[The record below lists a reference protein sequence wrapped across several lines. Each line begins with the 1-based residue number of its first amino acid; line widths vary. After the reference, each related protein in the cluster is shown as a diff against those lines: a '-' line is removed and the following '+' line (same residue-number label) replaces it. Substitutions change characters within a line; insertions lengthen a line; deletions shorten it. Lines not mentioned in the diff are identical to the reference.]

1 MKGWRL
7 ALSLL
12 CWTVLAVFWGAAAQA
27 AGFSSSLTVEEGGP
41 GTVVEVAVSYDGTLG
56 DVAAFQ
62 VAVAY
67 DGEAFSYQRASYGE
81 SVKAGTAAT
90 VDRPGQVSSVYTAP
104 GTGPFLA
111 SETVIT
117 YRFQVKEEALAGSQA
132 FTVSVFQ
139 IASPEPAFIL
149 ADVEA
154 SLPFQVLA
162 PPSSDA
168 RLLSLSPD
176 HGALEPEFDPDVFSY
191 TMTVPY
197 EVTAITFTAEPVPGA
212 VCRVNRKNL
221 GSGGSDTLFEITV
234 TAEDGETRQVYEVTV
249 HRNEKEEE
257 EDPALSD
264 DARLL
269 SLVPASG
276 TLTPAFDPD
285 RLEYTLTVPFEV
297 TTMTFTA
304 EPVEGAA
311 YRVNR
316 KNLGAGGSDTLF
328 EITVTAEDGETKR
341 VYEVIVHCSE
351 KEEEEDSALSDDA
364 RLLSL
369 TPASGTLTP
378 AFDPDQLEYTLTVP
392 FEITTMTF
400 TAEPVEGAAYRVNR
414 KNLGAGGSDTVF
426 KITVTAA
433 DGETK
438 QVYEVTV
445 HRNEKEEEEKPALN
459 DNAKLL
465 SLVPASGTLT
475 PAFDPDQLEYTLTVP
490 FEVTTMTFTAE
501 TAEGAA
507 YRVNRKNLGAG
518 GSDTAFKIT
527 VTAADGETKR
537 VYEVT
542 VHRSEKEEEEDP
554 ALSDDARLLSLTPA
568 SGTLTPAFD
577 PDQLEYT
584 LTVPFEIT
592 TMTFTAEAAEG
603 AAYRVNRKNLGAG
616 GSDTVFKITV
626 TAADGETK
634 RVYEVTVHRSEKE
647 EEEEPALSDDA
658 RLLSLVPASGTLTP
672 AFDPDRLE
680 YTLTV
685 PFEITTMTFTAEPVE
700 GAAYRVNR
708 KNLGAGGSDTV
719 FKITVTAADGE
730 TKRVYE
736 VTVHRSEKVSSSSSS
751 SSGSGTGTSSKGAAS
766 SGGQESSES
775 GAELPSGEN
784 APSDSEQILPVAGIT
799 DDSSSGGEGSTG
811 EGQEPQGLVFQ
822 NGETS
827 ALPGMLVLLA
837 FLVFC
842 FLSGPIARE
851 LAKRFPEY
859 TPAHAEKK
867 NQP

>member
-12 CWTVLAVFWGAAAQA
+12 CWTVLAVLWGAAAQA

-62 VAVAY
+62 VAVTY

-90 VDRPGQVSSVYTAP
+90 MDQSGQVSSVYTAP

-149 ADVEA
+149 ADVEV

-168 RLLSLSPD
+168 RLLSLRPD

-191 TMTVPY
+191 TTTVPY
-197 EVTAITFTAEPVPGA
+197 EVTAVTFTAEPVPGA
-212 VCRVNRKNL
+212 VC
-221 GSGGSDTLFEITV
+221 
-234 TAEDGETRQVYEVTV
+234 
-249 HRNEKEEE
+249 
-257 EDPALSD
+257 
-264 DARLL
+264 
-269 SLVPASG
+269 
-276 TLTPAFDPD
+276 
-285 RLEYTLTVPFEV
+285 
-297 TTMTFTA
+297 
-304 EPVEGAA
+304 
-311 YRVNR
+311 RVNR

-341 VYEVIVHCSE
+341 VYEVTVHRSE
-351 KEEEEDSALSDDA
+351 KEEEKDPALSDDA

-426 KITVTAA
+426 KITVTA
-433 DGETK
+433 E
-438 QVYEVTV
+438 
-445 HRNEKEEEEKPALN
+445 
-459 DNAKLL
+459 
-465 SLVPASGTLT
+465 
-475 PAFDPDQLEYTLTVP
+475 
-490 FEVTTMTFTAE
+490 
-501 TAEGAA
+501 
-507 YRVNRKNLGAG
+507 
-518 GSDTAFKIT
+518 
-527 VTAADGETKR
+527 DGETKR

-577 PDQLEYT
+577 PDRLEYT
-584 LTVPFEIT
+584 LTVPFEVT

-603 AAYRVNRKNLGAG
+603 ATYRVNRKNLGAG
-616 GSDTVFKITV
+616 GSDTVF
-626 TAADGETK
+626 E
-634 RVYEVTVHRSEKE
+634 
-647 EEEEPALSDDA
+647 
-658 RLLSLVPASGTLTP
+658 
-672 AFDPDRLE
+672 
-680 YTLTV
+680 
-685 PFEITTMTFTAEPVE
+685 
-700 GAAYRVNR
+700 
-708 KNLGAGGSDTV
+708 
-719 FKITVTAADGE
+719 ITVTAADGE

-784 APSDSEQILPVAGIT
+784 ASSDSEQILPVAGIT

-851 LAKRFPEY
+851 LAKRFPEEY

>member
-12 CWTVLAVFWGAAAQA
+12 CWTVLAVLWGAAAQA

-41 GTVVEVAVSYDGTLG
+41 GTVVEVAVSYEGTLG

-62 VAVAY
+62 VAVTY

-90 VDRPGQVSSVYTAP
+90 MDQSGQVSSVYTAP

-168 RLLSLSPD
+168 RLLSLRPD

-221 GSGGSDTLFEITV
+221 G
-234 TAEDGETRQVYEVTV
+234 
-249 HRNEKEEE
+249 
-257 EDPALSD
+257 
-264 DARLL
+264 
-269 SLVPASG
+269 
-276 TLTPAFDPD
+276 
-285 RLEYTLTVPFEV
+285 
-297 TTMTFTA
+297 
-304 EPVEGAA
+304 
-311 YRVNR
+311 
-316 KNLGAGGSDTLF
+316 AGGSDTLF
-328 EITVTAEDGETKR
+328 EITVTAEDGETKQ
-341 VYEVIVHCSE
+341 VYEVIVH
-351 KEEEEDSALSDDA
+351 
-364 RLLSL
+364 R
-369 TPASGTLTP
+369 G
-378 AFDPDQLEYTLTVP
+378 
-392 FEITTMTF
+392 
-400 TAEPVEGAAYRVNR
+400 
-414 KNLGAGGSDTVF
+414 
-426 KITVTAA
+426 
-433 DGETK
+433 
-438 QVYEVTV
+438 
-445 HRNEKEEEEKPALN
+445 
-459 DNAKLL
+459 
-465 SLVPASGTLT
+465 
-475 PAFDPDQLEYTLTVP
+475 
-490 FEVTTMTFTAE
+490 
-501 TAEGAA
+501 
-507 YRVNRKNLGAG
+507 
-518 GSDTAFKIT
+518 
-527 VTAADGETKR
+527 
-537 VYEVT
+537 
-542 VHRSEKEEEEDP
+542 EKEEEEDP

-577 PDQLEYT
+577 PDRLAYT
-584 LTVPFEIT
+584 LTVPFEVT

-603 AAYRVNRKNLGAG
+603 ATYRV
-616 GSDTVFKITV
+616 S
-626 TAADGETK
+626 
-634 RVYEVTVHRSEKE
+634 
-647 EEEEPALSDDA
+647 
-658 RLLSLVPASGTLTP
+658 
-672 AFDPDRLE
+672 
-680 YTLTV
+680 
-685 PFEITTMTFTAEPVE
+685 
-700 GAAYRVNR
+700 R

-775 GAELPSGEN
+775 GAEPPSGEN

>member
-12 CWTVLAVFWGAAAQA
+12 CWTVLAVLWGAAAQA

-41 GTVVEVAVSYDGTLG
+41 GTVVEVAVSYEGTLG

-62 VAVAY
+62 AAVAY
-67 DGEAFSYQRASYGE
+67 DGEAFSYQRVSYGE

-90 VDRPGQVSSVYTAP
+90 MDRPGQVSSVYTAP

-149 ADVEA
+149 ADVEV

-168 RLLSLSPD
+168 RLLSLRPD

-197 EVTAITFTAEPVPGA
+197 EVTAVTFTAEPVPGA

-221 GSGGSDTLFEITV
+221 GAGGSDTLFEITV

-257 EDPALSD
+257 EEPALSDDARLLSLVPASGTLTPAFDPDQLEYTLTVPFEVTTMTFTAEPVEGAAYRVNRKNLGAGGSDTVFKITVTAEDGETRQVYEVTVHRNEKEEEEEPALSD

-304 EPVEGAA
+304 EAAEGA
-311 YRVNR
+311 
-316 KNLGAGGSDTLF
+316 T
-328 EITVTAEDGETKR
+328 
-341 VYEVIVHCSE
+341 
-351 KEEEEDSALSDDA
+351 
-364 RLLSL
+364 
-369 TPASGTLTP
+369 
-378 AFDPDQLEYTLTVP
+378 
-392 FEITTMTF
+392 
-400 TAEPVEGAAYRVNR
+400 YRVNR

-426 KITVTAA
+426 
-433 DGETK
+433 E
-438 QVYEVTV
+438 
-445 HRNEKEEEEKPALN
+445 
-459 DNAKLL
+459 
-465 SLVPASGTLT
+465 
-475 PAFDPDQLEYTLTVP
+475 
-490 FEVTTMTFTAE
+490 
-501 TAEGAA
+501 
-507 YRVNRKNLGAG
+507 
-518 GSDTAFKIT
+518 
-527 VTAADGETKR
+527 
-537 VYEVT
+537 
-542 VHRSEKEEEEDP
+542 
-554 ALSDDARLLSLTPA
+554 
-568 SGTLTPAFD
+568 
-577 PDQLEYT
+577 
-584 LTVPFEIT
+584 
-592 TMTFTAEAAEG
+592 
-603 AAYRVNRKNLGAG
+603 
-616 GSDTVFKITV
+616 
-626 TAADGETK
+626 
-634 RVYEVTVHRSEKE
+634 
-647 EEEEPALSDDA
+647 
-658 RLLSLVPASGTLTP
+658 
-672 AFDPDRLE
+672 
-680 YTLTV
+680 
-685 PFEITTMTFTAEPVE
+685 
-700 GAAYRVNR
+700 
-708 KNLGAGGSDTV
+708 
-719 FKITVTAADGE
+719 ITVTAADGE

-851 LAKRFPEY
+851 LAKRFPEEY

>member
-12 CWTVLAVFWGAAAQA
+12 CWTVLVVLWGAAAQA

-41 GTVVEVAVSYDGTLG
+41 GTVVEVAVSYEGTLG

-62 VAVAY
+62 AAVAY

-149 ADVEA
+149 ADVEV

-257 EDPALSD
+257 EEPALSD

-285 RLEYTLTVPFEV
+285 RLAYTLTVPFEV

-316 KNLGAGGSDTLF
+316 KNLGAGGSDTVF
-328 EITVTAEDGETKR
+328 KITVTAEDGETR
-341 VYEVIVHCSE
+341 
-351 KEEEEDSALSDDA
+351 
-364 RLLSL
+364 
-369 TPASGTLTP
+369 
-378 AFDPDQLEYTLTVP
+378 
-392 FEITTMTF
+392 
-400 TAEPVEGAAYRVNR
+400 
-414 KNLGAGGSDTVF
+414 
-426 KITVTAA
+426 
-433 DGETK
+433 

-445 HRNEKEEEEKPALN
+445 HRNEKEEEE
-459 DNAKLL
+459 
-465 SLVPASGTLT
+465 
-475 PAFDPDQLEYTLTVP
+475 
-490 FEVTTMTFTAE
+490 
-501 TAEGAA
+501 
-507 YRVNRKNLGAG
+507 
-518 GSDTAFKIT
+518 
-527 VTAADGETKR
+527 
-537 VYEVT
+537 
-542 VHRSEKEEEEDP
+542 DP
-554 ALSDDARLLSLTPA
+554 ALSDDAGCCLWSLP
-568 SGTLTPAFD
+568 
-577 PDQLEYT
+577 
-584 LTVPFEIT
+584 
-592 TMTFTAEAAEG
+592 
-603 AAYRVNRKNLGAG
+603 
-616 GSDTVFKITV
+616 
-626 TAADGETK
+626 
-634 RVYEVTVHRSEKE
+634 
-647 EEEEPALSDDA
+647 
-658 RLLSLVPASGTLTP
+658 
-672 AFDPDRLE
+672 
-680 YTLTV
+680 
-685 PFEITTMTFTAEPVE
+685 AEPSPLPLT
-700 GAAYRVNR
+700 R
-708 KNLGAGGSDTV
+708 
-719 FKITVTAADGE
+719 
-730 TKRVYE
+730 
-736 VTVHRSEKVSSSSSS
+736 
-751 SSGSGTGTSSKGAAS
+751 TGWHI
-766 SGGQESSES
+766 
-775 GAELPSGEN
+775 PS
-784 APSDSEQILPVAGIT
+784 
-799 DDSSSGGEGSTG
+799 
-811 EGQEPQGLVFQ
+811 
-822 NGETS
+822 
-827 ALPGMLVLLA
+827 
-837 FLVFC
+837 
-842 FLSGPIARE
+842 
-851 LAKRFPEY
+851 RFPLKS
-859 TPAHAEKK
+859 PL
-867 NQP
+867 

>member
-90 VDRPGQVSSVYTAP
+90 MDQSGQVSSVYTAP

-149 ADVEA
+149 ADVEV

-168 RLLSLSPD
+168 RLLSLRPD

-221 GSGGSDTLFEITV
+221 GAGGSDTLFEITV

-257 EDPALSD
+257 EEPALSD

-269 SLVPASG
+269 SLV
-276 TLTPAFDPD
+276 
-285 RLEYTLTVPFEV
+285 
-297 TTMTFTA
+297 
-304 EPVEGAA
+304 
-311 YRVNR
+311 
-316 KNLGAGGSDTLF
+316 
-328 EITVTAEDGETKR
+328 
-341 VYEVIVHCSE
+341 
-351 KEEEEDSALSDDA
+351 
-364 RLLSL
+364 
-369 TPASGTLTP
+369 PASGTLTP

-400 TAEPVEGAAYRVNR
+400 SAEPV
-414 KNLGAGGSDTVF
+414 
-426 KITVTAA
+426 
-433 DGETK
+433 
-438 QVYEVTV
+438 
-445 HRNEKEEEEKPALN
+445 
-459 DNAKLL
+459 
-465 SLVPASGTLT
+465 
-475 PAFDPDQLEYTLTVP
+475 
-490 FEVTTMTFTAE
+490 
-501 TAEGAA
+501 
-507 YRVNRKNLGAG
+507 
-518 GSDTAFKIT
+518 
-527 VTAADGETKR
+527 
-537 VYEVT
+537 
-542 VHRSEKEEEEDP
+542 
-554 ALSDDARLLSLTPA
+554 
-568 SGTLTPAFD
+568 
-577 PDQLEYT
+577 
-584 LTVPFEIT
+584 
-592 TMTFTAEAAEG
+592 EG

-634 RVYEVTVHRSEKE
+634 RVYEVTVHRGEKE
-647 EEEEPALSDDA
+647 EEEDPALSDDA
-658 RLLSLVPASGTLTP
+658 RLLSLTPASGTLTP

-685 PFEITTMTFTAEPVE
+685 PFEVTTMTFTAEAAE
-700 GAAYRVNR
+700 GATYRVNR

-719 FKITVTAADGE
+719 FEITVTAADGE

-784 APSDSEQILPVAGIT
+784 ASSDSEQILPVAGIT

>member
-12 CWTVLAVFWGAAAQA
+12 CWTVLAVLWGAAAQA

-90 VDRPGQVSSVYTAP
+90 MDQSGQVSSVYTAP

-149 ADVEA
+149 ADVEV

-168 RLLSLSPD
+168 RLLSLRPD

-221 GSGGSDTLFEITV
+221 GAGGSDTLFEITV

-257 EDPALSD
+257 EEPALSD

-269 SLVPASG
+269 SLV
-276 TLTPAFDPD
+276 
-285 RLEYTLTVPFEV
+285 
-297 TTMTFTA
+297 
-304 EPVEGAA
+304 
-311 YRVNR
+311 
-316 KNLGAGGSDTLF
+316 
-328 EITVTAEDGETKR
+328 
-341 VYEVIVHCSE
+341 
-351 KEEEEDSALSDDA
+351 
-364 RLLSL
+364 
-369 TPASGTLTP
+369 PASGTLTP

-400 TAEPVEGAAYRVNR
+400 SAEPV
-414 KNLGAGGSDTVF
+414 
-426 KITVTAA
+426 
-433 DGETK
+433 
-438 QVYEVTV
+438 
-445 HRNEKEEEEKPALN
+445 
-459 DNAKLL
+459 
-465 SLVPASGTLT
+465 
-475 PAFDPDQLEYTLTVP
+475 
-490 FEVTTMTFTAE
+490 
-501 TAEGAA
+501 
-507 YRVNRKNLGAG
+507 
-518 GSDTAFKIT
+518 
-527 VTAADGETKR
+527 
-537 VYEVT
+537 
-542 VHRSEKEEEEDP
+542 
-554 ALSDDARLLSLTPA
+554 
-568 SGTLTPAFD
+568 
-577 PDQLEYT
+577 
-584 LTVPFEIT
+584 
-592 TMTFTAEAAEG
+592 EG

-634 RVYEVTVHRSEKE
+634 RVYEVTVHRNEKE
-647 EEEEPALSDDA
+647 EEEEPALSDDS

-685 PFEITTMTFTAEPVE
+685 PFEVTTMTFTAKAAE
-700 GAAYRVNR
+700 GATYRVNR

-719 FKITVTAADGE
+719 FEITVTAADGE